1 MLGDSEFPLAEEIL
15 VAALEERLEALAD
28 RKGDKDLNEWKYN
41 EEKTLD
47 WLLSKV
53 KCLGDMLEEKGIDVT
68 GGASSNIFTHTAS
81 TSASSVEYQG
91 PEVWVGDCARVSWTG
106 VGGQFGR
113 ET

>member
-68 GGASSNIFTHTAS
+68 GGARLQHLHTHS
-81 TSASSVEYQG
+81 KHISFQCGVPG
-91 PEVWVGDCARVSWTG
+91 P
-106 VGGQFGR
+106 
-113 ET
+113 